1 MYITFLKM
9 KKDIFTIL
17 YVKNNIRYFYCLKS
31 FSFIISS
38 EKLFCNQQKTED
50 MKNIKIAMLSSN
62 GIRSTIGNIG
72 LCFELVVDFILFLL
86 ESAAHN
92 LKSVFPH
99 LFNSFFLLSMLCLF
113 SLNLFYFFLQFPL
126 RYFKFFPVF
135 CE

>member
-1 MYITFLKM
+1 
-9 KKDIFTIL
+9 
-17 YVKNNIRYFYCLKS
+17 
-31 FSFIISS
+31 
-38 EKLFCNQQKTED
+38 

-62 GIRSTIGNIG
+62 GIGSTIGNIG

-135 CE
+135 CEWIWRIFRLLFKGFDFFVLCWKFSLVSLQHLKDIVVIRLKLSILKSQIM